1 MHNVIGGGSR
11 EKVKMQFDLPDVIKK
26 QSTID
31 ENATVLSSNTIPPR
45 SDSQESARSFIV
57 HEEQYYA
64 IRPQRNQLYCLLED
78 LRNYRGVTLQSLGRE
93 IDRREIR

>member
-1 MHNVIGGGSR
+1 VISGGNN
-11 EKVKMQFDLPDVIKK
+11 KVKMQFDLPDVLKK
-26 QSTID
+26 TSTID
-31 ENATVLSSNTIPPR
+31 ENVTVLSSNNTVPPR
-45 SDSQESARSFIV
+45 SESPQESARSFIV

-78 LRNYRGVTLQSLGRE
+78 LRNYRGVTLQNLGRE